1 MRQATLLRVA
11 HKGFIFLPICWR
23 FHPRYCSHQDVRS
36 GCSCLQSCED
46 FGPAARAGDALRPLC
61 KAAKPRAPCKGWPHA
76 TNSSPF
82 RAIPRGDPL
91 LSIPRGQAA
100 SFPASTAGFLPRRSP
115 RGWHKAP
122 GSSLSH
128 RCSAHTPPALP
139 PRVSSFLSVRSA
151 YGNFTVMKIRS
162 DQPCLSG
169 KQRAAGMV

>member
-76 TNSSPF
+76 TNSSLF

-91 LSIPRGQAA
+91 LSIPGARQ
-100 SFPASTAGFLPRRSP
+100 LPSLRARLGSSP
-115 RGWHKAP
+115 EEAP
-122 GSSLSH
+122 GVGTKLLDHLFPIAALLTPHQLCPRVFHLSSLSG
-128 RCSAHTPPALP
+128 ALTEI
-139 PRVSSFLSVRSA
+139 SW
-151 YGNFTVMKIRS
+151 
-162 DQPCLSG
+162 
-169 KQRAAGMV
+169 